1 MSRNALLVDGILAVG
16 IAAVVLIFAPGLAV
30 AVVLALIVLVACAAS
45 VLIDLR
51 GRRGRRTRRRIR

>member
-30 AVVLALIVLVACAAS
+30 AAVLALIVLVACAAS